1 MKKRI
6 HKLNY
11 VISHLLMYFYYGKQS
26 KANEKDRIN
35 LHQKHNMKYT
45 KITHEKNITLG
56 VHTWYVLKNK

>member
-35 LHQKHNMKYT
+35 LHQKHNMKKYENHT
-45 KITHEKNITLG
+45 REKYNTG
-56 VHTWYVLKNK
+56 GSYMVCTEK